1 MSQKK
6 CPACSQWSSWNQDIN
21 DKCEHCGT
29 VLELQRA
36 VDQKKREESARKPM
50 TFSKRKVMPGDSIWQ
65 VICKNVFNWA
75 GAAYFA
81 FLSFMVWLIAVVIH

>member
-6 CPACSQWSSWNQDIN
+6 CPACGQWSHWNQDIN
-21 DKCEHCGT
+21 DKCEHCGK
-29 VLELQRA
+29 VLEAQRA
-36 VDQKKREESARKPM
+36 VDQKKREDNAKKPM
-50 TFSKRKVMPGDSIWQ
+50 TFTRRRIEPGDSFGK
-65 VICKNVFNWA
+65 VVYKNVFNWA